1 MIAVTK
7 CLNGKAMLNPPLP
20 SYDYNVAVMEMRE
33 AHEKIPRKTLLN
45 VVKRRVAMVSTEVS
59 RSAVEKVLEIT
70 RIVPQ
75 TLTNDVI

>member
-1 MIAVTK
+1 
-7 CLNGKAMLNPPLP
+7 
-20 SYDYNVAVMEMRE
+20 MEMRE
-33 AHEKIPRKTLLN
+33 AHEKIPPKTLLN